1 VSNPAKFAEVA
12 RLLGEETYGLS
23 VMDAARESAVAVR
36 RLLTDLEMPQT
47 LTEVGVTEADIPELV
62 DELMTYQSFPIAFM
76 NPRDVSAEDA
86 AAIYMSAL

>member
-1 VSNPAKFAEVA
+1 ME
-12 RLLGEETYGLS
+12 GELVVVIHLVHPHAT
-23 VMDAARESAVAVR
+23 
-36 RLLTDLEMPQT
+36 LLTDLEMPQT

-86 AAIYMSAL
+86 AAIFMSAL